1 MNHAAQRFTAHLNPA
16 HLLFLRRLIQLSRNF
31 FYHEPKIKSGFA
43 TFKYHY
49 DKAKINAIKR
59 QIIAG
64 VCPGLAD
71 HLGLD
76 KSLVRIGFVL
86 IGFITALISMSPIVS
101 ARLQSVRF
109 CI

>member
-1 MNHAAQRFTAHLNPA
+1 M
-16 HLLFLRRLIQLSRNF
+16 
-31 FYHEPKIKSGFA
+31 
-43 TFKYHY
+43 
-49 DKAKINAIKR
+49 
-59 QIIAG
+59 IAG
-64 VCPGLAD
+64 VCSGLAD

-86 IGFITALISMSPIVS
+86 IGFITALVPMSPNVS

>member
-1 MNHAAQRFTAHLNPA
+1 MTK
-16 HLLFLRRLIQLSRNF
+16 
-31 FYHEPKIKSGFA
+31 PKLTRSK
-43 TFKYHY
+43 
-49 DKAKINAIKR
+49 DK
-59 QIIAG
+59 IIAG

-86 IGFITALISMSPIVS
+86 IGFITALIPMSPNVS